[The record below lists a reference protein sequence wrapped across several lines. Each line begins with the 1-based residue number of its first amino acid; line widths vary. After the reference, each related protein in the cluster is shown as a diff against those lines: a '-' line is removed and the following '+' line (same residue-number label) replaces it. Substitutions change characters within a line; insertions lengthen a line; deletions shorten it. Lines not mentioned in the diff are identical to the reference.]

1 MLILIYYSDD
11 HGFTPLLWSAR
22 EGQTT
27 VFDLL
32 LSRGAR
38 ITALND
44 GGDNG
49 LHLAA
54 SKGNKEIIQRVGIFN
69 ALLAN
74 SKTIRSHSQHVNN
87 EQLSTIVI

>member
-22 EGQTT
+22 EGQTA

-44 GGDNG
+44 GGDIRYWRSADMV
-49 LHLAA
+49 HHVPKRSVEEMIVA
-54 SKGNKEIIQRVGIFN
+54 SF
-69 ALLAN
+69 
-74 SKTIRSHSQHVNN
+74 
-87 EQLSTIVI
+87 

>member
-1 MLILIYYSDD
+1 MFYEVQQHESFVTERTSLLKSCCISISQVYQSFRSSDD
-11 HGFTPLLWSAR
+11 HGFTPLLWSSR
-22 EGQTT
+22 EGQTA

-38 ITALND
+38 VTALND

-54 SKGNKEIIQRVGIFN
+54 SKGNKEIIQRVRI
-69 ALLAN
+69 
-74 SKTIRSHSQHVNN
+74 
-87 EQLSTIVI
+87 

>member
-1 MLILIYYSDD
+1 MIYCRDD

-22 EGQTT
+22 EGQTA

-54 SKGNKEIIQRVGIFN
+54 SKGNKEIIQRVSI
-69 ALLAN
+69 
-74 SKTIRSHSQHVNN
+74 SIPRNN
-87 EQLSTIVI
+87 M